1 MSGDLYHVLQGT
13 ISRSTLRDEV
23 TSKNLSRSRFVK
35 YFTNLSGNFGI
46 LFEGSSQILSV
57 PWNDV
62 IQYSHIVMFFGKQF
76 NQLRPWGPVFWFK
89 TDPEYAHHVFRSFA
103 LEYFGNSRALA
114 QLFAAYKNC
123 MCTIYCKRSL
133 DAVSPS
139 TSTRAKMPTFN
150 FEQAR
155 AFQSSFNNMCRYS
168 FLTCFSDFNDYS
180 MPILLTSDFSMYLN
194 ASKHIF
200 PEQWVFLLS
209 HRNINRDRNGN
220 DLTEFKECQVFI
232 SLLMLQRMAIFRCL
246 PHWCLILSTAM
257 YGWGTRI
264 L

>member
-1 MSGDLYHVLQGT
+1 MDDAWSSRLRDIDLDITPSSFSWDTMDRHELSQYVLDDLLSCPVGCWIIMCIRSGAQGNPTKASYLDQAQSITSSRSKCGMATKSWKMSGNLYHVLQGT

-23 TSKNLSRSRFVK
+23 TSKNLSRSQFIK

-46 LFEGSSQILSV
+46 SFEGSSQILSV

-89 TDPEYAHHVFRSFA
+89 TDPEYAHHVFWSFA
-103 LEYFGNSRALA
+103 LEYFGDSRASV

-133 DAVSPS
+133 NAVSPS

-150 FEQAR
+150 FKQAR
-155 AFQSSFNNMCRYS
+155 AFQS
-168 FLTCFSDFNDYS
+168 
-180 MPILLTSDFSMYLN
+180 
-194 ASKHIF
+194 
-200 PEQWVFLLS
+200 W
-209 HRNINRDRNGN
+209 
-220 DLTEFKECQVFI
+220 
-232 SLLMLQRMAIFRCL
+232 
-246 PHWCLILSTAM
+246 
-257 YGWGTRI
+257 
-264 L
+264 